1 MRLLVAEDET
11 AIAHQVATA
20 LREAGFVVDIVG
32 NGIDAWHSGTEEP
45 YDAVILD
52 IGLPALDGLS
62 VIRRWR
68 NAGNNVPV
76 LLLTARGAWSERV
89 EGIDAGADDY
99 LPKPFH
105 LAELVARMRGL
116 IRRSKGFANPVIQYG
131 KLWLDT
137 RTMEVS
143 QDGTPLPL
151 TAVELRLLSYLLHNR
166 DKVSSRTQIAEHLYQ
181 LDQDR
186 DSNTIEVFIAR
197 LRRKLGPDS
206 IRTVRGVGYRLGD
219 GG

>member
-1 MRLLVAEDET
+1 MAMHRLDKALYYST
-11 AIAHQVATA
+11 KIRAT
-20 LREAGFVVDIVG
+20 
-32 NGIDAWHSGTEEP
+32 
-45 YDAVILD
+45 
-52 IGLPALDGLS
+52 
-62 VIRRWR
+62 
-68 NAGNNVPV
+68 
-76 LLLTARGAWSERV
+76 
-89 EGIDAGADDY
+89 
-99 LPKPFH
+99 
-105 LAELVARMRGL
+105 
-116 IRRSKGFANPVIQYG
+116 RSTICTG
-131 KLWLDT
+131 
-137 RTMEVS
+137 
-143 QDGTPLPL
+143 GTPLPL

>member
-151 TAVELRLLSYLLHNR
+151 SPGRWRLI
-166 DKVSSRTQIAEHLYQ
+166 V
-181 LDQDR
+181 
-186 DSNTIEVFIAR
+186 
-197 LRRKLGPDS
+197 
-206 IRTVRGVGYRLGD
+206 
-219 GG
+219 